1 MEVKEMLTKKEGIKR
16 KMNIKI
22 KIKIKKKMMMM
33 MAIGLKNLP
42 QLEEGSSLI
51 W

>member
-16 KMNIKI
+16 KMNI